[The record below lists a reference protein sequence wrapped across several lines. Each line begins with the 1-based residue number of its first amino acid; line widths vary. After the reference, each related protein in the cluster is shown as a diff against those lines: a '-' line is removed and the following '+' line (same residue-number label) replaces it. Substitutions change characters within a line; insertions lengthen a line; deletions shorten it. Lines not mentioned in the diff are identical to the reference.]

1 VTIDPGRRTTVR
13 RRTEAQM
20 MADIERE
27 AATIGVPP
35 PRPERRC
42 RVCKN
47 PDSRDRVNRLL
58 AYGMGPSEIVDY
70 CADLNELRPDRDQI
84 TYWSV
89 YAHSRRHFNIQAP
102 ANASYRRILERHVRA
117 HADEFVGGVEN
128 LLTVYGFLEVVAQKG
143 FETLMNPSTT
153 VDYTKGLDAMLT
165 LHNLTRDGDADRE
178 VAELRR
184 QVGLLQKVVLEEA
197 DEDTRRRIVARIDEL
212 TGPSQAI
219 DADVI
224 PDDDEGYGSDDA
236 IEPDL
241 DVDFDDSLDD

>member
-1 VTIDPGRRTTVR
+1 MTTGSGGRRATVR
-13 RRTEAQM
+13 RRSEAQM
-20 MADIERE
+20 IADIERE
-27 AATIGVPP
+27 AAAIGVPP

-47 PDSRDRVNRLL
+47 PDSRERVNRLL

-70 CADLNELRPDRDQI
+70 CTDLNELRPDRDQI

-89 YAHSRRHFNIQAP
+89 YAHSKRHFNIQEP

-117 HADEFVGGVEN
+117 HADEFLGGVEN

-143 FETLMNPSTT
+143 FETLMAPGTT
-153 VDYTKGLDAMLT
+153 VDYTKGLDAMIT
-165 LHNLTRDGDADRE
+165 LHNLTRDGGADRE

-212 TGPSQAI
+212 TNSAEPL
-219 DADVI
+219 DVDVI
-224 PDDDEGYGSDDA
+224 PDEDEDDSEE

-241 DVDFDDSLDD
+241 DSDFDDPLDD